1 MTWYMETS
9 NVYNK
14 NGVDEMLCNKAFIIV
29 GNPTYDWY
37 QCGMTS
43 MVYNFLNKKAGY
55 SNHIITE
62 ICEIEEFVNEL
73 NSSINRKCE
82 MCKEDS
88 SFRDNI

>member
-1 MTWYMETS
+1 
-9 NVYNK
+9 
-14 NGVDEMLCNKAFIIV
+14 
-29 GNPTYDWY
+29 
-37 QCGMTS
+37 MTS

-62 ICEIEEFVNEL
+62 ICEIQELVNEL
-73 NSSINRKCE
+73 NRSITRKCE